1 VSGTPTDGE
10 ILADH
15 LGGSGSAFEVLAS
28 RHAAMV
34 LASCRRVLGQ
44 GPDAEDA
51 AQAAFMVLLRRA
63 RSLTGQRD
71 LGRWLHR
78 TAVLVS
84 RNALRARA
92 RRARR
97 EKEAAVVKPAGTAP
111 QRGEGVWQGL
121 APHLDSAL
129 ESLPAAQRQVL
140 VLCYFEGLSQSQA
153 AERLAL
159 PEGTVATRCARGL
172 EKLRRQLS
180 SRGAA
185 VGTAALGALLL
196 ERAARAAA
204 ALPEIFLPS
213 VVSAAKGAAASAPI
227 LALTEGALKMM
238 FWTKVKLTLAT
249 AGAVVVAA
257 VATPWALSAASGED
271 PSARAADPD
280 RVRPA
285 GDDEAKPNEIE
296 LIGKFVADNNVRNY
310 FAGDLLVSPEVSY
323 KVLGN
328 AKGKDLTAKADGKRV
343 KVIGTVK
350 QVNTEDGGMIRILT
364 VKSFEIVK
372 PARDPGATRERERG
386 EKGPDER
393 RPRNADE

>member
-1 VSGTPTDGE
+1 MSGTPTDGE

-34 LASCRRVLGQ
+34 LAACRRVLGG

-51 AQAAFMVLLRRA
+51 AQAVFMVLLRRA

-97 EKEAAVVKPAGTAP
+97 EKEAAVVKPAGSGPERGEQVWQDMAP
-111 QRGEGVWQGL
+111 Q
-121 APHLDSAL
+121 LDSAL
-129 ESLPAAQRQVL
+129 ELLPAAQRQVL

-180 SRGAA
+180 SRGAV
-185 VGTAALGALLL
+185 VGAAALGKLLL
-196 ERAARAAA
+196 ERAAEAAG
-204 ALPEIFLPS
+204 ALPELFLPS

-238 FWTKVKLTLAT
+238 FWTK
-249 AGAVVVAA
+249 
-257 VATPWALSAASGED
+257 
-271 PSARAADPD
+271 
-280 RVRPA
+280 
-285 GDDEAKPNEIE
+285 
-296 LIGKFVADNNVRNY
+296 
-310 FAGDLLVSPEVSY
+310 
-323 KVLGN
+323 
-328 AKGKDLTAKADGKRV
+328 
-343 KVIGTVK
+343 
-350 QVNTEDGGMIRILT
+350 
-364 VKSFEIVK
+364 
-372 PARDPGATRERERG
+372 
-386 EKGPDER
+386 
-393 RPRNADE
+393 